1 MKKIKQI
8 TKYLFYAATKK
19 STENIAHSYAHIYNL
34 PITMFR
40 FFTVYGPWGRPDMAY
55 FLFTEAIL
63 KDEEIP
69 VFNNG
74 NMERDF
80 TYIDDLVNSLRLL
93 CDIIPKE
100 NTTGKD
106 INIDSLSPVAPFR
119 VVNIG
124 NNDPKALIKLISAFR
139 IKIRKKKQILKC
151 CQCKKVMSPQ
161 PGQVINY

>member
-1 MKKIKQI
+1 
-8 TKYLFYAATKK
+8 
-19 STENIAHSYAHIYNL
+19 
-34 PITMFR
+34 
-40 FFTVYGPWGRPDMAY
+40 MAY

-124 NNDPKALIKLISAFR
+124 NNDPKALIKLISALEL
-139 IKIRKKKQILKC
+139 KLEKKANLKMLPMQKGDVTATWASNKLLKHLTGFTPSVTLEDGISHFIDWYKQEY
-151 CQCKKVMSPQ
+151 Q
-161 PGQVINY
+161 